1 MLRIQPKVVVD
12 AMNPDLLRQIVIVVV
27 AVVTVALFLKALFF
41 PSPLDILALF
51 ALILALFALFDFDL
65 FGRRK

>member
-1 MLRIQPKVVVD
+1 
-12 AMNPDLLRQIVIVVV
+12 MNPDMLRQVVIAVV
-27 AVVTVALFLKALFF
+27 AVVAVALLLKALFF

-51 ALILALFALFDFDL
+51 ALILALFALFDFDI

>member
-1 MLRIQPKVVVD
+1 MDPNMLRQAV
-12 AMNPDLLRQIVIVVV
+12 IVIVGL
-27 AVVTVALFLKALFF
+27 VTAALLIKALFF

-51 ALILALFALFDFDL
+51 ALILALFALFDFDI